1 VNLQSGRVHALVYS
15 AARGVTTSQLLKIAN
30 DLVAPRS

>member
-1 VNLQSGRVHALVYS
+1 VYS
-15 AARGVTTSQLLKIAN
+15 AARGVTSSQLLKIAN